1 MRRCAVVLALIVL
14 GGCGGGDHKAD
25 TPRHA
30 QPESAAKPDSGAKD
44 RGAEE
49 GGEEQEKGGLAD
61 IPVEDRRAF
70 LQIGVASSNLRSGA
84 SLVLVKGFAR
94 PREKVTLLRLI
105 HGVGRLRPHDP
116 RLRRLRV
123 ETLQAL
129 GRGFRAQ
136 RGGAP
141 SRSAARAVLA
151 DADRIQQGLE
161 RYSNAK
167 PAIGAIAP
175 E

>member
-1 MRRCAVVLALIVL
+1 MRWRAVVLALIVL

-25 TPRHA
+25 TRRA
-30 QPESAAKPDSGAKD
+30 QPESAAKPESGAKD
-44 RGAEE
+44 RSTEE
-49 GGEEQEKGGLAD
+49 GESEQEKGGLSD

-105 HGVGRLRPHDP
+105 HSVGRLRPRDP
-116 RLRRLRV
+116 QLRRLRV

-129 GRGFRAQ
+129 GRGFRVQ
-136 RGGAP
+136 RGATP